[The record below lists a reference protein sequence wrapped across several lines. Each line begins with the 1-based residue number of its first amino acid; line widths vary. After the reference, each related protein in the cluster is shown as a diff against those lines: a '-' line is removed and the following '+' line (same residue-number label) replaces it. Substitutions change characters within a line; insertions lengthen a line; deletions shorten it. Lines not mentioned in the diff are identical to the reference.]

1 MSRLDGTCRLYSL
14 ALILRSS
21 KWESYVSQAV
31 LKNGIEKKQ
40 DILRGLSKML
50 ASWDVFKKCNSQ
62 AYEGSLRLLE
72 GGTMDSF
79 GKRERLSSRNLS
91 SSEECDTFPG
101 NSVVYSLLSP
111 PTFALSLK
119 GISVRFNLKSDM

>member
-1 MSRLDGTCRLYSL
+1 MQFSG
-14 ALILRSS
+14 
-21 KWESYVSQAV
+21 
-31 LKNGIEKKQ
+31 
-40 DILRGLSKML
+40 
-50 ASWDVFKKCNSQ
+50 
-62 AYEGSLRLLE
+62 YEGSLRLLE

-91 SSEECDTFPG
+91 SSGECDTFPG

-111 PTFALSLK
+111 PTFALSLSLSLK